1 MASIGLIITAVAIGS
16 AYFFYRYGKKSLPT
30 EEIEELAINDVA
42 AFFKSKGLR
51 KGIDVPFVA
60 TKEFFVKEQSLA
72 RMIPNAKPAYEA
84 VVLGVM
90 DKETN
95 GTTLYKVVFAKKVD
109 SAIAQP
115 LKEDGLVVLE

>member
-1 MASIGLIITAVAIGS
+1 MAITGLIVTTVAIGS
-16 AYFFYRYGKKSLPT
+16 AYFFYRYGKKTLPT

-60 TKEFFVKEQSLA
+60 TKEFFVNERSLA
-72 RMIPNAKPAYEA
+72 RMIPYAKPAYET

-95 GTTLYKVVFAKKVD
+95 GTTLYKAIFTKTVD
-109 SAIAQP
+109 PTIAQT
-115 LKEDGLVVLE
+115 LKEKGLVVLG